1 MGHKLRIVAD
11 SDATFA
17 LFQRLPVT
25 GSTLERREAGG
36 ASLPPSAAAA
46 CDGQR
51 GRSADE
57 PAEQERTQPPYLGF
71 AVHGSIEAWW
81 CAPSAISSST
91 RS

>member
-1 MGHKLRIVAD
+1 MYCWEGHKLRIVAD

-17 LFQRLPVT
+17 LFQRLPIA
-25 GSTLERREAGG
+25 GSALERSEAGG
-36 ASLPPSAAAA
+36 AALPASAAA

-71 AVHGSIEAWW
+71 AVHGRILCTAV
-81 CAPSAISSST
+81 PG
-91 RS
+91 